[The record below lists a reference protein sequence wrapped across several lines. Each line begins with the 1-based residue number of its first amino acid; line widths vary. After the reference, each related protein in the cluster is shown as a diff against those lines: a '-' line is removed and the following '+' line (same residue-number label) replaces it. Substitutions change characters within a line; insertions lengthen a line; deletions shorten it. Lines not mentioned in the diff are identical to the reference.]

1 MKDYTTSLNEYI
13 YFVSFL
19 YPEYMTPAIKAVK
32 EGDDSWQQT
41 TQLIARRGIHLST
54 KPFKNLI
61 NEMLKN
67 LYVHATTKEDI
78 RQEALMQDDQ
88 TFVGKVKEK
97 LNNQLLQAQEEEVTD
112 HTEITYLSDIKKQVN
127 FSFMQSMALI
137 AAYIAGMNKESS
149 DIKLFDKSQQK
160 HRQQQQPQK
169 EQFNRKEQRHL
180 MVGRSKR
187 FSTDR
192 FLAILHYFLLL
203 TAEETKETKL
213 VGHSL
218 DTLATLNS
226 LAEEGLLKKSV
237 AKKSDSNLDD
247 LCAVAFKC
255 NFDENFVKDV
265 AKKVNFNVDEYLI
278 LDNKEE

>member
-1 MKDYTTSLNEYI
+1 M
-13 YFVSFL
+13 
-19 YPEYMTPAIKAVK
+19 
-32 EGDDSWQQT
+32 
-41 TQLIARRGIHLST
+41 
-54 KPFKNLI
+54 
-61 NEMLKN
+61 
-67 LYVHATTKEDI
+67 
-78 RQEALMQDDQ
+78 
-88 TFVGKVKEK
+88 
-97 LNNQLLQAQEEEVTD
+97 TD